1 MKKAPNKLIDTSS
14 PYLQQ
19 HAYNPVDWYPWG
31 DQALAKAKEE
41 DKPIIVS
48 IGYSSCHWCHV
59 MERESF
65 ENEEIATIMNEYF
78 ISIKVDREERPDVDN
93 IYMDAIHAMGQAG
106 GWPLNVFLTP
116 DQKPFYGGTYFPPQ
130 NWTQMLLRIAEV
142 FRKERKQVEDSADKF
157 TNYLSQSETKKFG
170 IEFSEQ
176 EFSINKIKEAYQLLK
191 QRFDTKK
198 GGMAKAPKFPMPS
211 IWKFLLDYYY
221 FTKDKEALKQ
231 VELTLM
237 GMAQGG
243 IYDQVGGGFSRY
255 SVDGN
260 WLVPHFE
267 KMLYD
272 NAQLISLYS
281 EAYKISRNNRFKEVV
296 YQTIEWIRREMTAPN
311 GGFYSALDADS
322 EGVEGKYYTWTVKE
336 LKKVLKKDAETF
348 INYFQ
353 ATEKGNMENGL
364 NILHAP
370 VDIENEVEGKGLK
383 FTNLKIEIEQG
394 IDKLLKVRN
403 QRISPALDD
412 KILTA
417 WNGLMIKGLVDAYF
431 AFEDNQF
438 LDLALANAN
447 YIENNIRKENFLYR
461 TSHQGKVALS
471 GYLEDYAS
479 VSQAYIALY
488 QATFNEHWVNTAKLL
503 TDYTIKNFYDETD
516 GFFFFADKN
525 SKALI
530 ARKTEL
536 LDNVIPASN
545 SITAHN
551 LHLLGIIYDE
561 EKYKKYSDRMT
572 GSMSK
577 LIFTELEYN
586 ANWGSL
592 YLFKAKP
599 TAEVVIVGKNA
610 IRYSKKIGTN
620 YLSNKILMG
629 TKDKSE
635 LPLFNHR
642 TTINNKTTIYVCYHK
657 ACQLPVTSVNDALDI
672 LR

>member
-31 DQALAKAKEE
+31 DEALARAKEE

-59 MERESF
+59 MERECF
-65 ENEEIATIMNEYF
+65 ENEDIAVIMNKHF
-78 ISIKVDREERPDVDN
+78 INIKVDREERPDVDN
-93 IYMDAIHAMGQAG
+93 IYMDAIHAMGQSG

-142 FRKERKQVEDSADKF
+142 FKKERKQVEESANSF

-176 EFSINKIKEAYQLLK
+176 EFSINKIKEAYHLLK
-191 QRFDTKK
+191 QRFDTTK

-221 FTKDKEALKQ
+221 FTEDKEALKH
-231 VELTLM
+231 VKLTLM

-243 IYDQVGGGFSRY
+243 IFDQAGGGFSRY

-281 EAYKISRNNRFKEVV
+281 EAYKITRNNRFKEVV
-296 YQTIEWIRREMTAPN
+296 YQTIGWIEREMTAPN
-311 GGFYSALDADS
+311 GGFYSGLDADS
-322 EGVEGKYYTWTVKE
+322 EGVEGKYYTWTVEE

-353 ATEKGNMENGL
+353 VTEKGNWENGL
-364 NILHAP
+364 NILHVP
-370 VDIENEVEGKGLK
+370 VNMEEEVDGKDLK
-383 FTNLKIEIEQG
+383 FTNLRIEIEQG
-394 IDKLLKVRN
+394 IDKLLKVRK
-403 QRISPALDD
+403 QRIPPALDN

-461 TSHQGKVALS
+461 TSHQGKVTLN

-516 GFFFFADKN
+516 GFFFFADKK

-551 LHLLGIIYDE
+551 LHLLGIIYDD
-561 EKYKKYSDRMT
+561 EKYKQYSDRMT

-577 LIFTELEYN
+577 LIFTELEYS

-592 YLFKAKP
+592 YLFKTKP
-599 TAEVVIVGKNA
+599 AAEIIIVGEKS
-610 IRYSKKIGTN
+610 IQYSNHFGKKQLPNTV
-620 YLSNKILMG
+620 LMG
-629 TKDKSE
+629 TKDKSK
-635 LPLFNHR
+635 LPLFYRR
-642 TTINNKTTIYVCYHK
+642 TTINNKTAIYVCYHNT
-657 ACQLPVTSVNDALDI
+657 CQLPVTSINDALD
-672 LR
+672 LLK